1 MVISPISNASAATA
15 ASAQQA
21 LSALPKGGGARP
33 QQGAE
38 VELRQQAVSDFHAP
52 GNFESVKKAAEQINQ
67 VAQKLGRDLQ
77 FSVDPDTH
85 AQVVKVVDTQTR
97 EVIRQMPTQ
106 EMLAIAKALDKL
118 QGLLLKDKV

>member
-1 MVISPISNASAATA
+1 MIPQVSNAVSVSSTALQPPASAALRGA
-15 ASAQQA
+15 E
-21 LSALPKGGGARP
+21 ARP
-33 QQGAE
+33 QSVADI
-38 VELRQQAVSDFHAP
+38 ELPQQAVKGMTSA
-52 GNFESVKKAAEQINQ
+52 ESFDRVKQATEQINQ
-67 VAQKLGRDLQ
+67 VVQKLGRDLQ

-85 AQVVKVVDTQTR
+85 TQVVKVVDTQTK